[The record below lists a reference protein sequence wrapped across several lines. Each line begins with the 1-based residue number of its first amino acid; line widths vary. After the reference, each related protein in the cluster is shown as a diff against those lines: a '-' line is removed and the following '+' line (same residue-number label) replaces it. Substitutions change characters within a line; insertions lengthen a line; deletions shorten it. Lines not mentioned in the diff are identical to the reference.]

1 MLTASNKSSVTS
13 NSNDALLASNGLT
26 HEEVLK
32 RREEYGYN
40 QIETPKGES
49 AFLKFIR
56 HFISL
61 MAILLWVGGFVA
73 FFFTDTPQLG
83 IAIWLVNVINGLF
96 SFFQESKASKATEAL
111 KKMLSDYALSLIHI

>member
-1 MLTASNKSSVTS
+1 MLTASNESSATKD
-13 NSNDALLASNGLT
+13 SNDAVMTSKGLT
-26 HEEVLK
+26 QEEVLK
-32 RREEYGYN
+32 RREKFGYN

-73 FFFTDTPQLG
+73 FFLYRHTTAWDCNLARKCHQWS
-83 IAIWLVNVINGLF
+83 I
-96 SFFQESKASKATEAL
+96 
-111 KKMLSDYALSLIHI
+111 